1 MIGGGTRGREP
12 MSGMRRRDFVG
23 LLGGAA
29 AAWPL
34 VARAQQPAMPVIGF
48 LSSATAATFTPYISG
63 FRLGLQDTG
72 YIEGRNVAIEY
83 RWVEG
88 QYDRLLEQAADLAR
102 QQVAIIVSSGGAVAA
117 LAAKTATTTIPIV
130 FVIGD
135 DPLRYDLVTSLN
147 RPGGNITGLSLFIST
162 LMAKRLELL
171 KMIPATSAI
180 AMFVNPNNPNADLET
195 RNMQEAALT
204 SARELHIIKV
214 SNTSEIDAGFATLV
228 QQHIGALLVGTDT
241 FFFSQGHQIITLAA
255 RYQIPT
261 IYFVHALAAAGGL
274 LSYGPDFVNE
284 WRQAGIYAGRILKGT
299 KPTDLPILQ
308 PTKFELVINLKTAK
322 ALGIEVP
329 PTLLARADEV
339 IE

>member
-1 MIGGGTRGREP
+1 VNRRE
-12 MSGMRRRDFVG
+12 FIT
-23 LLGGAA
+23 LLGAA

-34 VARAQQPAMPVIGF
+34 TARAQQPAIPVIGF

-135 DPLRYDLVTSLN
+135 DPLRYGLVTSLN

-171 KMIPATSAI
+171 NEMIPATSAI
-180 AMFVNPNNPNADLET
+180 AMFVN
-195 RNMQEAALT
+195 R
-204 SARELHIIKV
+204 RH
-214 SNTSEIDAGFATLV
+214 
-228 QQHIGALLVGTDT
+228 
-241 FFFSQGHQIITLAA
+241 
-255 RYQIPT
+255 R
-261 IYFVHALAAAGGL
+261 
-274 LSYGPDFVNE
+274 
-284 WRQAGIYAGRILKGT
+284 
-299 KPTDLPILQ
+299 
-308 PTKFELVINLKTAK
+308 
-322 ALGIEVP
+322 
-329 PTLLARADEV
+329 
-339 IE
+339 